1 MTEDIDELG
10 PVDWIVVEFPGS
22 KFNGE
27 IAPALGDL
35 VERGIVRVLDLLL
48 LKKDM
53 DGSLEAYELSDL
65 DDSEIGEL
73 RSYETE
79 LAMLLS
85 EDDVDAVAAVIDSG
99 STAAVLIWENTWA
112 APFASATRRAG
123 GQLVASGRI
132 PVQALLAAI
141 ETDEEVGAW
150 HAFSSQTFAP
160 SSGDRTRPGRAYRH
174 HGRHGG
180 GGGTCSPTPHRSA
193 RRSAGRPQGP
203 AALKTQGT
211 GSERARIPAPQ
222 PHTERRATS
231 VTRSMTLSEAPIE
244 AGRSQR
250 YTEADRHRPGG
261 GSRGG
266 YCRCRRSCGRGQG
279 AEGQGDGNRGERGG
293 NSSRHFQG
301 P

>member
-1 MTEDIDELG
+1 MANMTEEIDELG
-10 PVDWIVVEFPGS
+10 PVDWIVVEFPGG

-48 LKKDM
+48 LRKDM

-85 EDDVDAVAAVIDSG
+85 EDDVDAVAAAIDPG
-99 STAAVLIWENTWA
+99 STAAVLVWENTWA

-141 ETDEEVGAW
+141 ETDEEVGA
-150 HAFSSQTFAP
+150 
-160 SSGDRTRPGRAYRH
+160 
-174 HGRHGG
+174 
-180 GGGTCSPTPHRSA
+180 
-193 RRSAGRPQGP
+193 
-203 AALKTQGT
+203 
-211 GSERARIPAPQ
+211 
-222 PHTERRATS
+222 
-231 VTRSMTLSEAPIE
+231 
-244 AGRSQR
+244 
-250 YTEADRHRPGG
+250 
-261 GSRGG
+261 
-266 YCRCRRSCGRGQG
+266 
-279 AEGQGDGNRGERGG
+279 
-293 NSSRHFQG
+293 
-301 P
+301 